1 MFLES
6 EGSDDVSV
14 KKSLS
19 KKIDFYKNEI
29 KFFSKKLDNKN
40 FLQKAPSSIIQEQK
54 KKLNEAQ
61 RNLKLLLKK

>member
-1 MFLES
+1 MASGVKLLLES
-6 EGSDDVSV
+6 EGPDDVSV

-40 FLQKAPSSIIQEQK
+40 FLQKAPQVSLK
-54 KKLNEAQ
+54 NRK
-61 RNLKLLLKK
+61 RN

>member
-1 MFLES
+1 MASGVKLLLES
-6 EGSDDVSV
+6 EGPDDVSV

-40 FLQKAPSSIIQEQK
+40 FYK
-54 KKLNEAQ
+54 KHHQVSLKNRK
-61 RNLKLLLKK
+61 RN